1 MRSQISIFFVYP
13 IVIGLSILGM
23 SNVSIDSAKK
33 IEKSNIF
40 TDNFTPDYS
49 GPLFNED
56 DSINQLSTAN
66 FKFHKHSAPLISSNG
81 YIAFKEALARKESLG
96 RYHQVNTLGYLG
108 KYQFGAVTLKHFGV
122 YNTSLFLNTPSVQE
136 RVFNQYLN
144 YNHDYL
150 KSYIEKYDGKVV
162 GGIKVTESGIL
173 AAAHLSGPGGVK
185 RFFNSNGRLS
195 SRDAYGS
202 SVKYYMKKFADYNVS
217 SAIK

>member
-1 MRSQISIFFVYP
+1 MRSQLSIFFIYP
-13 IVIGLSILGM
+13 VVIGLSILGM
-23 SNVSIDSAKK
+23 SNVSIDSS
-33 IEKSNIF
+33 ENFGKSKVF
-40 TDNFTPDYS
+40 ADDFEPDFS
-49 GPLFNED
+49 GPLFNVD
-56 DSINQLSTAN
+56 DAGDDYDPSSFQFYN
-66 FKFHKHSAPLISSNG
+66 HSAPLIPSKG

-96 RYHQVNTLGYLG
+96 RYQQVNSLGYLG
-108 KYQFGAVTLKHFGV
+108 KYQFGSVTLRHFGV

-217 SAIK
+217 SAIR